1 MQITIDLSDIFCDAE
16 EPCDLND
23 AIRQEVVRALTKTMG
38 ERLLTTIEHET
49 RAVINTELQAAVK
62 ERMPQILD
70 SIIDAPFIPVDR
82 YGSASNSTTFREA
95 IAKEL
100 LGQMVYKKT
109 TYDSDKNL
117 FTRTVDA
124 VLAENL
130 KLFQAE
136 LKKQVD
142 SQYAAAVLQ
151 AATDALRQKLGI
163 K

>member
-1 MQITIDLSDIFCDAE
+1 MQITIDLSEIFCEDE
-16 EPCDLND
+16 DPCDLND
-23 AIRQEVVRALTKTMG
+23 AIKREVVNALTRRMG
-38 ERLLTTIEHET
+38 EKLTSTIEHET
-49 RAVINTELQAAVK
+49 RVVINAELQAAVK

-82 YGSASNSTTFREA
+82 YGSANTPTTFREA
-95 IAKEL
+95 MAKEI

-109 TYDSDKNL
+109 TFDSDKNL

-130 KLFQAE
+130 KIFQAE

-142 SQYAAAVLQ
+142 AQYAAAVLV
-151 AATDALRQKLGI
+151 AAKDALRQKLGL